1 MAIQNT
7 QVNSIA
13 TQIFLANGQQAVTTM
28 LFCNVSTSTTELN
41 VFAVPYGSNAGQ
53 STQIINA
60 VLIPPTETFVMDTE
74 RLVLENLDAI
84 YAQTSIPLSITATI
98 SSVATQ

>member
-7 QVNSIA
+7 SVNNIA
-13 TQIFLANGQQAVTTM
+13 TLIFLANGQQAVTTM
-28 LFCNVSTSTTELN
+28 LFCNVSTQTTTLS
-41 VFAVPYGSNAGQ
+41 VFAVPYGSNAGMT
-53 STQIINA
+53 TQIINE
-60 VLIPPTETFVMDTE
+60 VIIPPTETFVMDSE

-84 YAQTSIPLSITATI
+84 YAQAGAPYSITATI